1 MKDLDSIMADFRN
14 ERNGRPTPPQKN
26 YRLPLSAGDAFTF
39 LEKEYSRLV
48 AERGKIYR
56 LDQPTQEHLSK
67 VADYLTSPERKLSLM
82 LCGTMGNGKTV
93 MGLAIMGVC
102 RQFRRGSF
110 SGEYPDTF
118 PWPYLVSASEIAR
131 LVTRAY
137 DSAATARDLAIFE
150 ELQAEKLL
158 IIDDLGQES
167 SKTYSYGTDIMPLAE
182 IIRSRHAK
190 RFPTVITTNLTEPQ
204 IAERY
209 KQLVLDRI
217 HEQYEMVAFTQPSY
231 RTQ

>member
-1 MKDLDSIMADFRN
+1 MADFRN
-14 ERNGRPTPPQKN
+14 ERNGRPTPPQKS

-39 LEKEYSRLV
+39 LEKEYSRIV

-56 LDQPTQEHLSK
+56 LDQPTQEHLSN
-67 VADYLTSPERKLSLM
+67 VADYLTSPKKKLSLM

-93 MGLAIMGVC
+93 MGLAIMAVC
-102 RQFRRGSF
+102 RKFRRGSF

-131 LVTRAY
+131 LVARAY
-137 DSAATARDLAIFE
+137 DPAATARDIAIYE

-167 SKTYSYGTDIMPLAE
+167 IKTYSYGTDIQPLAE
-182 IIRSRHAK
+182 IIRSRYAK

-204 IAERY
+204 ILERY